1 MLIDCLYC
9 VPLTNK
15 STEICTIDS
24 MAWTEEMF
32 GWNSQ
37 ALISLWLSCL
47 LLSTIGL
54 AMLYVTFQDPNKSGN
69 FKPSPSLRPLSEQ
82 ELVFLRKPK
91 WTHFRARL
99 KKLSFKQISRKRIH
113 PERQMDS
120 TVESESKPRDNRN
133 SWSIY
138 YWEQKVIIITKKRTQ
153 WICIKLNECCNSGIV
168 IWNVLTVSWWIE
180 HLWIFTLIPEY
191 RMTVISS
198 TISIN

>member
-54 AMLYVTFQDPNKSGN
+54 AVLYVTFQDPNKSGN

-99 KKLSFKQISRKRIH
+99 KKLSFKQISRKRIR